1 MKKQKAL
8 CLSSSSL
15 HNTSD
20 HGRLEG
26 ADSYSV
32 GTILCCDPTSDS
44 DVRHCNFR
52 FWENLDSNIGDKVW
66 NGISN
71 LGVVAM
77 DKKKDYSKKISD
89 IEAKDKEWNGM
100 KVEGN
105 SDYVIKEKL
114 KILKVSLR
122 RWNKEVFGWY
132 DLKVEEGVEE
142 INTVDKLLSSCMD
155 NEVKELVDR
164 RSKAISSIWRNLSIK
179 DNMLIQKSRV
189 KWIQEG
195 NLNSRYFHNLVKG
208 KARRKF
214 IGDVNTVNRVVEMIE
229 DVKKVVRNFFNLKF
243 MEPDPIRPVLE
254 GLPIRTLS
262 QVLFFTISER
272 DTIPPS
278 GQLNGAVLHCWRIML

>member
-89 IEAKDKEWNGM
+89 IEAKDK
-100 KVEGN
+100 V
-105 SDYVIKEKL
+105 
-114 KILKVSLR
+114 
-122 RWNKEVFGWY
+122 
-132 DLKVEEGVEE
+132 
-142 INTVDKLLSSCMD
+142 LLGSF
-155 NEVKELVDR
+155 
-164 RSKAISSIWRNLSIK
+164 
-179 DNMLIQKSRV
+179 
-189 KWIQEG
+189 
-195 NLNSRYFHNLVKG
+195 FH
-208 KARRKF
+208 F
-214 IGDVNTVNRVVEMIE
+214 E
-229 DVKKVVRNFFNLKF
+229 
-243 MEPDPIRPVLE
+243 
-254 GLPIRTLS
+254 
-262 QVLFFTISER
+262 QVL
-272 DTIPPS
+272 
-278 GQLNGAVLHCWRIML
+278 

>member
-1 MKKQKAL
+1 
-8 CLSSSSL
+8 
-15 HNTSD
+15 
-20 HGRLEG
+20 
-26 ADSYSV
+26 
-32 GTILCCDPTSDS
+32 
-44 DVRHCNFR
+44 
-52 FWENLDSNIGDKVW
+52 
-66 NGISN
+66 
-71 LGVVAM
+71 
-77 DKKKDYSKKISD
+77 
-89 IEAKDKEWNGM
+89 M

-122 RWNKEVFGWY
+122 RWNKKVFGWY

-142 INTVDKLLSSCMD
+142 INKVDKLLSSCMD

-179 DNMLIQKSRV
+179 DNMLIPKSRV

-208 KARRKF
+208 RARRKF
-214 IGDVNTVNRVVEMIE
+214 IRDVNTVNGVVAMVE

-243 MEPDPIRPVLE
+243 MEPDPVRPVLE

-262 QVLFFTISER
+262 HVDVHYLKAPFSDEEIKDAVWCCDGAKSSGPEGYNLFFIKMFLDFEGR
-272 DTIPPS
+272 YP
-278 GQLNGAVLHCWRIML
+278 